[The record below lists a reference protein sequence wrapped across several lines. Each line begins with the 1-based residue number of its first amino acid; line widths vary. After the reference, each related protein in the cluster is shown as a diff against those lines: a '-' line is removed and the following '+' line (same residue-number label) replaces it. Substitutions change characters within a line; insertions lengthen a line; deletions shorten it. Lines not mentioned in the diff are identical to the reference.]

1 MKTMKLNSIS
11 LLFLL
16 ALAFESYG
24 QGNIYRHEFN
34 LVNSESGNNSQTLD
48 SLDSSDTIVLKSMI
62 QLYQANTL
70 DSLFITLNTGDS
82 AFEFSTA
89 LKLPETDTVIADS
102 EFHFGRYS
110 DWLLLEY
117 GTLPYLKPFDVYA
130 RLKRTN
136 GTFTQQHH
144 FHYE

>member
-1 MKTMKLNSIS
+1 MRLFSIS
-11 LLFLL
+11 LLCVL
-16 ALAFESYG
+16 AIATETYG

-34 LVNSESGNNSQTLD
+34 LINSEAANSALTLD
-48 SLDSSDTIVLKSMI
+48 SLGSNDTIILKSMI

-70 DSLFITLNTGDS
+70 DSIFISLNTGDT
-82 AFEFSTA
+82 AFEFNMA
-89 LKLPETDTVIADS
+89 LKLPESDTLIVDS
-102 EFHFGRYS
+102 EFHFSRYS

-117 GTLPYLKPFDVYA
+117 GTMPFLKPFDVYA
-130 RLKRTN
+130 RLKRIN